1 MIASHPTKSVGD
13 CFNTFSNDVFFF
25 MSVQK
30 QINQKIKL
38 SGSSLFLKNEKK
50 HIFLYNYLI
59 NITINRPVGLKD
71 NLWTL

>member
-1 MIASHPTKSVGD
+1 MMS
-13 CFNTFSNDVFFF
+13 FF

-30 QINQKIKL
+30 QVNQKIKL